1 VSQPRNSWSINV
13 SCISVDGV
21 EMVNE
26 EQLLDL
32 LGWDPLPGNDGRRCS
47 PFPQEREVFHDGSHY
62 LPLEEVRDRVWL
74 RRTQPR
80 LRAGSPG
87 WSPHDQ
93 PYQLASNDPQ
103 ILVGLVI
110 DAAVDSIGDQEDSI
124 GDLDSEYARGMVAA
138 LGAMLHFDEMA
149 AADLLKIMVD
159 KE

>member
-1 VSQPRNSWSINV
+1 MSQPRNPWSINV

-32 LGWDPLPGNDGRRCS
+32 LGWDPLPGDDGRRCS
-47 PFPQEREVFHDGSHY
+47 PFPREREVVHDGSHY
-62 LPLEEVRDRVWL
+62 LPLEEVRNRVWL

-87 WSPHDQ
+87 WSPYDQ
-93 PYQLASNDPQ
+93 PYQLSSNDPQ

-110 DAAVDSIGDQEDSI
+110 DAAVDSID
-124 GDLDSEYARGMVAA
+124 DLDSEYARGMVAA
-138 LGAMLHFDEMA
+138 LGAMLHFDELA